1 MKVAKW
7 NAAFENLPKEAFK
20 RVGDF
25 AHFTVDSEKE
35 VLDLVTKAGHDSNFG
50 ATINTKA
57 VSGTDLDAL
66 KAAFPNIKYETG
78 KVFKVIAA
86 NTQLDRDNERFSA
99 DVLGLFAQQINKTPV
114 TVLWQH
120 DRDTHGLGKMFG
132 GSVVPSVGQMGYD
145 FVAYLLISNEARIP
159 EQGERKLAPEIE
171 GDYIT
176 SVSIGFRAWGNYVEE
191 KINGENRYIY
201 TYGIDNE
208 RPETKGAYIREISFV
223 DFGAQVGAA
232 VVKSAK
238 DIEFIKEDKVKNMT
252 KTIEIEVGGVKMPIT
267 FKQDGESVTVEG
279 LDAANTAIKAAADA
293 ATNKANDLQKAVD
306 TLRAPLEADVVNAKL
321 VGIDEATTKAFDA
334 VKLIEVAK
342 EATKGVKP
350 EATKVE
356 AQNSEKFPQI
366 FKAAKTA

>member
-7 NAAFENLPKEAFK
+7 NAAFENLPKEACK

-25 AHFTVDSEKE
+25 AHFAVGTEKE

-66 KAAFPNIKYETG
+66 KAAFPNIKYDTG

-132 GSVVPSVGQMGYD
+132 GSVAPSSNGGFD
-145 FVAYLLISNEARIP
+145 FIAYLIIANEARIP
-159 EQGERKLAPEIE
+159 EQGERKLAPAVED
-171 GDYIT
+171 DYVT
-176 SVSIGFRAWGNYVEE
+176 NVSIGFRAWGNYKEE
-191 KINGENRYIY
+191 MIGGENRYIY

-238 DIEFIKEDKVKNMT
+238 DIEFINEDKVKNMT
-252 KTIEIEVGGVKMPIT
+252 KTIEIEVGGVKHALTIDVAGEAIT
-267 FKQDGESVTVEG
+267 VKGESE
-279 LDAANTAIKAAADA
+279 LATAIKAAADA
-293 ATNKANDLQKAVD
+293 ATTKANDLQKAVD
-306 TLRAPLEADVVNAKL
+306 VLRAPLEADVVNAKL

-334 VKLIEVAK
+334 AKLIEVAK
-342 EATKGVKP
+342 EATKGVRHEEPKKSTFSTNF
-350 EATKVE
+350 E
-356 AQNSEKFPQI
+356 
-366 FKAAKTA
+366 

>member
-1 MKVAKW
+1 
-7 NAAFENLPKEAFK
+7 
-20 RVGDF
+20 
-25 AHFTVDSEKE
+25 
-35 VLDLVTKAGHDSNFG
+35 
-50 ATINTKA
+50 
-57 VSGTDLDAL
+57 
-66 KAAFPNIKYETG
+66 
-78 KVFKVIAA
+78 
-86 NTQLDRDNERFSA
+86 
-99 DVLGLFAQQINKTPV
+99 
-114 TVLWQH
+114 
-120 DRDTHGLGKMFG
+120 
-132 GSVVPSVGQMGYD
+132 MGYD

-238 DIEFIKEDKVKNMT
+238 DIEFIKEDPKKNMT
-252 KTIEIEVGGVKMPIT
+252 KTVEIEVGGVKMPIT

-306 TLRAPLEADVVNAKL
+306 VLRAPLEADVVNAKL
-321 VGIDEATTKAFDA
+321 VGIDESTTKAFTPE
-334 VKLIEVAK
+334 KLIEVAK
-342 EATKGVKP
+342 EATKGVK
-350 EATKVE
+350 VE
-356 AQNSEKFPQI
+356 EKHTQSSEIQ
-366 FKAAKTA
+366 KAVDSLKY